1 MKVLMMPCGIGMGHI
16 SRCIAIANK
25 LSEKG
30 ADVAFASYGS
40 GYDMLIEARAYKTVK
55 LPDIKF
61 YGNGGELD
69 IKHTA
74 KKSLDAPFILLRSIY
89 HESKIIKNFKPDVIV
104 ADSHYSVPI
113 TSKVL
118 GIPCILITNELTL
131 DFSKLYPD
139 EKPIEYLENGLKRFI
154 TDVSGLCN
162 AILIP
167 DIENSIEIPP
177 KLQKISRFTGPILK
191 NMPDEIAN
199 KEEIRKKFGLNII
212 DKIILITVGGSEFGK
227 KLLKFICDASED
239 IECDKIVIV
248 SGPQIEFDFNYNS
261 DKIIKMKFIDNM
273 MEWMSISDLVI
284 SLAGHTTTMELASLG
299 IPSILVP
306 IDNHPEQTK
315 NAANMENYEIS
326 IINNLKYLNP
336 KDFAANINSA
346 LADENLK
353 KNAELVKKK
362 FSMYNGTEKVIEI
375 ISNYALS
382 SVYANKTLF

>member
-1 MKVLMMPCGIGMGHI
+1 MKVLMMPCGIGMGHV
-16 SRCIAIANK
+16 SRCIALANK
-25 LSEKG
+25 LSENG
-30 ADVAFASYGS
+30 AEVTFASYGS
-40 GYDMLIEARAYKTVK
+40 GYDMLIEAGTYKTTK

-74 KKSLDAPFILLRSIY
+74 KKSLDAPFILLKSIY
-89 HESKIIKNFKPDVIV
+89 HESKIIKNFKPDVVV
-104 ADSHYSVPI
+104 ADSHYSIPI
-113 TSKVL
+113 TCKVL

-167 DIENSIEIPP
+167 DIEGSIEIPS
-177 KLQKISRFTGPILK
+177 KLQEISLFTGPILK
-191 NMPDEIAN
+191 NRPEEIAD
-199 KEEIRKKFGLNII
+199 KKEIRKRFGLRTE

-227 KLLKFICDASED
+227 KLLKLICDASKSIQTD
-239 IECDKIVIV
+239 RIVIV
-248 SGPQIEFDFNYNS
+248 TGPQIESNFIPNS
-261 DKIIKMKFIDNM
+261 PKLIKMKFIDNM

-299 IPSILVP
+299 IPNILVP

-315 NAANMENYEIS
+315 NAMNMEKYNIS

-336 KDFAANINSA
+336 DDFAANINNALKDEDLKRSA
-346 LADENLK
+346 A
-353 KNAELVKKK
+353 AVKRR
-362 FSMYNGTEKVIEI
+362 FSSYDGTQRAIEI
-375 ISNYALS
+375 ITKYAKSAEVIYL
-382 SVYANKTLF
+382 NK